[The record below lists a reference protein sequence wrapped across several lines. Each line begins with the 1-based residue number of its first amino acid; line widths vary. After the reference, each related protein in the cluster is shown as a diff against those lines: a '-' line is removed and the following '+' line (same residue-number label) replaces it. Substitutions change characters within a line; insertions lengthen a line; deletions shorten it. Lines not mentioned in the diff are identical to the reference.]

1 MAAMTVIQLPF
12 PISLNAMFSDGKTRR
27 HKSQRYAD
35 WLIEAGYALNRQ
47 RPIPVKGPVN
57 LIFEFQE
64 GRDNR
69 KHDVT
74 NLIKGPEDLL
84 VKHGIIEADDGSI
97 VRKVE
102 ACWNAEVEGMRVT
115 VESIFGVTA

>member
-97 VRKVE
+97 VRRVE